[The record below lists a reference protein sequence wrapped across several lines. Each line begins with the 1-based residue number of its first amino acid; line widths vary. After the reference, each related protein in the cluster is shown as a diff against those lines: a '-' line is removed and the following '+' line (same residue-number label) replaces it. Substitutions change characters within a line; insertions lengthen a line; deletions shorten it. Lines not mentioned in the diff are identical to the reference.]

1 MYINNIPIYFFLIVG
16 IAGILIGQY
25 MEWVIKKLRK
35 KEKVI
40 CKDFFK
46 TYLRSF
52 HVNLGLMAVTALL
65 YMITLYVSGIK
76 LETLEYLLIIPSL
89 IGVFIIDY
97 KEHIIPNRL
106 VLSILEVGIV
116 FTFILGSGFIAGADG
131 LNIFIDKLLG
141 LAVGFVVFFLISL
154 ISKAL
159 SKKEALGSGDVKL
172 MASLGLVFGFSNVLI
187 IALMSFLIGA
197 IVSIVLLIA
206 KKKHFQDY
214 IAFGPFIVIAAIA
227 TIFVPHDILVL
238 IIMKIFTL
246 GMYKVK

>member
-1 MYINNIPIYFFLIVG
+1 MYINNIPIYYYLIVG
-16 IAGILIGQY
+16 IMGILVGQY
-25 MEWVIKKLRK
+25 MEWVIKRLRK

-52 HVNLGLMAVTALL
+52 HVNLGLMAVTTLL
-65 YMITLYVSGIK
+65 YIGTLYVTGVK

-116 FTFILGSGFIAGADG
+116 FTFIFGSGFIAGADG
-131 LNIFIDKLLG
+131 LNIFLDKLLG
-141 LAVGFVVFFLISL
+141 LVAGFVIFFLISL

-159 SKKEALGSGDVKL
+159 SKKEALGLGDVKL
-172 MASLGLVFGFSNVLI
+172 MASLGLVFGFQNILI
-187 IALMSFLIGA
+187 ILLMSFLIGA
-197 IVSIVLLIA
+197 IVSLVLLIA
-206 KKKHFQDY
+206 RKKKFQDY
-214 IAFGPFIVIAAIA
+214 IAFGPFIVLAALL
-227 TIFVPHDILVL
+227 TIFVPHNILVFV
-238 IIMKIFTL
+238 IMKIFTL
-246 GMYKVK
+246 GMYKSK